1 MGVCWDPWKTLM
13 HIFKWLRALQL
24 VIDIMPPNLLDSKII
39 EKAKS
44 LYLGVI
50 ILLYLN
56 PTYPG
61 LFLYLVEVMGGDGL
75 RFLPHILG
83 RGRDWLALAHIY
95 IQKCLCY

>member
-50 ILLYLN
+50 ILLCLN
-56 PTYPG
+56 PTYPS
-61 LFLYLVEVMGGDGL
+61 LFLYLVEVMGWD
-75 RFLPHILG
+75 FFPTF
-83 RGRDWLALAHIY
+83 
-95 IQKCLCY
+95 